1 MTKYRIT
8 IKEDNP
14 NKFRAWVG
22 KENKFGKLNYIALEN
37 DVLDLCY
44 RECYYDSVDE
54 AVEACKEHHKKRIE
68 NSGIVKEF
76 EI

>member
-37 DVLDLCY
+37 DTSDLCY
-44 RECYYDSVDE
+44 YECYYDSVDE
-54 AVEACKEHHKKRIE
+54 AEEACKEYHKKHIE
-68 NSGIVKEF
+68 KSDIVKEF